1 MYSNTL
7 NPLMLTPITQDE
19 VAIALS
25 NCNENIMEN
34 STSVHATAVHPYVSM
49 TMLIFV
55 LWLLFSLL
63 LILEWILFSSFV
75 RITYDH

>member
-1 MYSNTL
+1 MW
-7 NPLMLTPITQDE
+7 TPITQDE

-49 TMLIFV
+49 TMLMFV
-55 LWLLFSLL
+55 LRLLFLS
-63 LILEWILFSSFV
+63 IINSRMDPVFIV
-75 RITYDH
+75 CAYHI